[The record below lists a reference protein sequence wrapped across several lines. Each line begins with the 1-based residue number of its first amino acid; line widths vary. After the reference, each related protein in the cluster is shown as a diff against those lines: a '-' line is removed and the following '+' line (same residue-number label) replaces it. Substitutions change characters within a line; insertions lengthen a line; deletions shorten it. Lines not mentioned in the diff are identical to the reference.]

1 MYSAVLLSCTP
12 HRLNTRDC
20 KGPVVFARE
29 QQRLNRSAQRA
40 GYFADVAESIEK
52 GNGLLMEIYGLRI
65 FALRVYWL
73 WRVAFASDSLPSS
86 CLAMASAAPARR
98 RALRHRPTPALTLSA
113 ISEIIS
119 GRTSVR
125 WWARNFWRPPSSAR
139 PVSCFSRC
147 SRLFVRRASVT

>member
-98 RALRHRPTPALTLSA
+98 RHRPTQ
-113 ISEIIS
+113 I
-119 GRTSVR
+119 G
-125 WWARNFWRPPSSAR
+125 
-139 PVSCFSRC
+139 
-147 SRLFVRRASVT
+147 RASCRARMSI

>member
-65 FALRVYWL
+65 FDQL
-73 WRVAFASDSLPSS
+73 
-86 CLAMASAAPARR
+86 CLGAPINWTQSTRR
-98 RALRHRPTPALTLSA
+98 IRHR
-113 ISEIIS
+113 
-119 GRTSVR
+119 
-125 WWARNFWRPPSSAR
+125 AR
-139 PVSCFSRC
+139 PAPDSFPVHRSR
-147 SRLFVRRASVT
+147 RPRN